1 MTKAKL
7 QAAVIAVKEETRE
20 ALQTLFDNVNQGQR
34 KQLTKRESIKALFKR
49 YGVDWNEESN

>member
-7 QAAVIAVKEETRE
+7 QAAVIAAKEETRE

-34 KQLTKRESIKALFKR
+34 KQLMKRESIKALFKR